1 MKVIPEQLAGVGLP
15 DDLADVLGR
24 APRLRI
30 AGSVDDLVDW
40 ATGDDRCDLFEVAY
54 TLPDGRRLVE
64 ATVARVRNGIS
75 VSYVETYMRRRD
87 PDCMVIGDNRV
98 TDKPRFHDRF
108 GYDFGSLREE
118 TMEWLAG
125 QDLAAFFF
133 KTGFRDLGAHAMA
146 IVPANAGFFA
156 LGLAMLQGIL
166 PYDSLIAGFKPTV
179 FVLVAPPFRH
189 THFGGKQVVVHNRAP
204 GRHEIFSYNLYPGPS
219 AKKGI
224 YGTLIRKGEKEGWVA
239 AHASAVQVVT
249 PYDNIITIM
258 HEGASGGGKSE
269 MLEQPP
275 RLPDGRL
282 LKGTNIITGEQ
293 RLLEIPRTCELY
305 PVCDDMALCH
315 PSIQKEDGRLRIV
328 DAEEAWFVRVDHIHE
343 YGTDRDL
350 ERLTVKPPA
359 PLLFLNIDAI
369 PNSTAL
375 IWEHIEDAPGV
386 TCPNPR
392 VIIPRAIYPN
402 TVNRPVS
409 VDIRSMG
416 LRTPPCT
423 KERPSYGIVGL
434 FHVLPPALAWLWRLA
449 VPRGE
454 SNPSVVDTTGMSSE
468 GVGSYWPFATGTMVD
483 QANLLFEQFE
493 KTSRIRYILIPNQY
507 IGAWKTGFMPQWLA
521 RDYLA
526 RRGNARFR
534 PGQLVPARC
543 SLLGFALDS
552 MRIEG
557 VPIAKAF
564 LQVDTQPEV
573 GEEGYDAGA
582 AILRQFF
589 VTHVRQFLNPSLTAK
604 ARQIIECCLDNG
616 ALDDYLALLPGMDRM
631 VEPIDTTS

>member
-1 MKVIPEQLAGVGLP
+1 MIPDELAAVGLP
-15 DDLADVLGR
+15 ADLVAALER

-30 AGSVDDLVDW
+30 ASSAEELFDLS
-40 ATGDDRCDLFEVAY
+40 TGDRRCDFCEVSY
-54 TLPDGRRLVE
+54 TLPDGQVVVE
-64 ATVARVRNGIS
+64 ATVARVRNGIA
-75 VSYVETYMRRRD
+75 VNYVQPHMRRRD
-87 PDCMVIGDNRV
+87 PDCMVIGDDRP
-98 TDKPRFHDRF
+98 TDKPRFRERF
-108 GYDFGSLREE
+108 GYEFSRLREE
-118 TMEWLAG
+118 TLEWLAG
-125 QDLAAFFF
+125 QELAVFFF

-146 IVPANAGFFA
+146 VVPANAGFFA

-166 PYDSLIAGFKPTV
+166 PFDSLMPGFKPTV

-189 THFGGKQVVVHNRAP
+189 THFNGKQVVVHNRLP

-249 PYDNIITIM
+249 PYDNVITIM

-282 LKGTNIITGEQ
+282 LKGTNTVTGEQ
-293 RLLEIPRTCELY
+293 RFLEIPRTCDLY

-315 PSIQKEDGRLRIV
+315 PALQRKDGRLRIA
-328 DAEEAWFVRVDHIHE
+328 DAEQAWFVRVDHIHS

-350 ERLTVKPPA
+350 EKLTVKPPT
-359 PLLFLNIDAI
+359 PLMFLNIDAT
-369 PNSTAL
+369 PRSTAL
-375 IWEHIEDAPGV
+375 IWEHIEDSPGV

-392 VIIPRAIYPN
+392 VIIPRRIYPN
-402 TVNRPVS
+402 IVNRPVA

-423 KERPSYGIVGL
+423 REKPSYGIVGL
-434 FHVLPPALAWLWRLA
+434 LHVLPPALAWLWRLA
-449 VPRGE
+449 VPRGG
-454 SNPSVVDTTGMSSE
+454 SNPSVVDTDGMSSE

-483 QANLLFEQFE
+483 QANLLFDQFE
-493 KTSRIRYILIPNQY
+493 KTTRIRYILVPNQY
-507 IGAWKTGFMPQWLA
+507 VGAWKTGFMPQWLA

-534 PGQLVPARC
+534 PGQLVKARC
-543 SLLGFALDS
+543 SLLGFALDA

-557 VPIAKAF
+557 VPMTKAF

-582 AILRQFF
+582 SILRQFF
-589 VTHVRQFLNPSLTAK
+589 ATHVRQFIGPTLAAK
-604 ARQIIECCLDNG
+604 AKEIIECCLDDG
-616 ALDDYLALLPGMDRM
+616 TVDDYVRLLPGMDEM
-631 VEPIDTTS
+631 VEPTEATD